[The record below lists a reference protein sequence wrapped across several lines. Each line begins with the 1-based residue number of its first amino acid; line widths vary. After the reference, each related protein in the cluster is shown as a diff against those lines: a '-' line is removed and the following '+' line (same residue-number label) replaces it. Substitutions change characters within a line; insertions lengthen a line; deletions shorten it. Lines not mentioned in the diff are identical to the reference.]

1 MTIEGIGPI
10 QPNQPVNRTGRAQEP
25 QRSAP
30 SDSVAFSDEARLKAD
45 VYRLQQDVRATD
57 DVRADRIAEAKAK
70 LQDPSYLNDAVLN
83 TVADRVMDVFGL
95 S

>member
-10 QPNQPVNRTGRAQEP
+10 QPNQPLNRTSKAQEP

-30 SDSVAFSDEARLKAD
+30 SDSVAFSDEAKLKAE
-45 VYRLQQDVRATD
+45 VFRLQEEVRSTE
-57 DVRADRIAEAKAK
+57 DVRADRIAEVRAK
-70 LQDPSYLNDAVLN
+70 LQDPAYIDDAVIN